1 MYFPCGKLFRFFE
14 VTVNESKIT
23 IAGIT
28 GPLLQAGDESSSE
41 AVVFVH
47 GNPGLSHEWDR
58 LIEKVGRFGRAV
70 AFDMPGFGHADKPAD
85 WNYSVQGFADHLQA
99 GIEHLGIKKVH
110 LVVHDFGGPWG
121 MHWAGMYPDRL
132 ASVVLL
138 NSGLW
143 LDYDWH
149 FVAKIWRTPWLGELF
164 MAITTRPAFHIL
176 CRIGN
181 PRGIPNARINAMF
194 DTFDKGTRNAVLKLY
209 RSSPHPDPAV
219 TDLAAKLKPYNRPA
233 LVVWG
238 KADPYLPARKLA
250 ERQKDGFP
258 SARIEIFE
266 DSGHWPYH
274 DNPERA
280 DEVILTFLEEQY
292 QRG

>member
-1 MYFPCGKLFRFFE
+1 
-14 VTVNESKIT
+14 
-23 IAGIT
+23 
-28 GPLLQAGDESSSE
+28 
-41 AVVFVH
+41 
-47 GNPGLSHEWDR
+47 
-58 LIEKVGRFGRAV
+58 
-70 AFDMPGFGHADKPAD
+70 
-85 WNYSVQGFADHLQA
+85 
-99 GIEHLGIKKVH
+99 
-110 LVVHDFGGPWG
+110 
-121 MHWAGMYPDRL
+121 
-132 ASVVLL
+132 
-138 NSGLW
+138 
-143 LDYDWH
+143 
-149 FVAKIWRTPWLGELF
+149 
-164 MAITTRPAFHIL
+164 
-176 CRIGN
+176 
-181 PRGIPNARINAMF
+181 MF